1 MRAEDILPDDVDT
14 GEFAGTVI
22 RKGTVAAFLAN
33 AATFSDPGA
42 SAAAKAIAEFDIL
55 EAVPALQALG
65 LFAVME
71 VRDPNLRHW
80 IADWTGAGRRER

>member
-1 MRAEDILPDDVDT
+1 MRAADILPDDVDT
-14 GEFAGTVI
+14 GEFAGKVI

-42 SAAAKAIAEFDIL
+42 SAAAKAIAEFHIL

-80 IADWTGAGRRER
+80 ISDWTGVGRRER

>member
-1 MRAEDILPDDVDT
+1 MRAEDILPDTVNAA
-14 GEFAGTVI
+14 EFAGTTI

-33 AATFSDPGA
+33 AETFSNPG
-42 SAAAKAIAEFDIL
+42 SSTAAKAIAEFHIF
-55 EAVPALQALG
+55 EAMPALKALG

-80 IADWTGAGRRER
+80 IADRA